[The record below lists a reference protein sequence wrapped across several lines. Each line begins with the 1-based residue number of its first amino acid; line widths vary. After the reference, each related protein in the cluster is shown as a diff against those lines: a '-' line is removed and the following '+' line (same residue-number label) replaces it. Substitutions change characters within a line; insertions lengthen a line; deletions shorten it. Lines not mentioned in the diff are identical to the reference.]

1 MSNELVQMETQVNFK
16 PAELSLTNKDE
27 IIAKA
32 VAIRD
37 KFKKDNLISTPETLA
52 GDKEVLKDLKGKR
65 KELDNAR
72 LEVQREYKKP
82 LNAFE
87 ADIKEALGII
97 DEAVL
102 PINKAVKDEEAR
114 QKEER
119 HQAILVVATEIFEQY
134 DVSIDELE
142 FNEKWLNKTYQKSK
156 REQEIIE
163 QAMALRAKQDELA
176 TNAAAVEKLAL
187 GRNLDPEPFIQQL
200 YNNISLA
207 SVMENIDEADKK
219 AKARKD
225 RDERLKISREAQEKA
240 QREAKTTTVG
250 DKCIDKETGEVVEE
264 FKTFRFKAKLS
275 VKQAKSLKLFL
286 DEHEIE
292 YEVEGV

>member
-87 ADIKEALGII
+87 ADIKEALAII
-97 DEAVL
+97 DEAIK
-102 PINKAVKDEEAR
+102 PIKTAVDDEEAR
-114 QKEER
+114 QKEEKR
-119 HQAILVVATEIFEQY
+119 QQIIEGAKVIFDQY
-134 DVSIDELE
+134 EVDIDDLE
-142 FNEKWLNKTYQKSK
+142 FDKRWFNKTFKEKQ
-156 REQEIIE
+156 REQDIIE
-163 QAMALRAKQDELA
+163 QAMALRAKKDELA
-176 TNAAAVEKLAL
+176 TNAAAIEKLTL
-187 GRNLDPEPFIQQL
+187 GRSLDPEPFIQQL

-207 SVMENIDEADKK
+207 SVMENIDEADKQ

-225 RDERLKISREAQEKA
+225 RDERLKIAREAQRLLRLATNVSIK
-240 QREAKTTTVG
+240 KP
-250 DKCIDKETGEVVEE
+250 
-264 FKTFRFKAKLS
+264 
-275 VKQAKSLKLFL
+275 VK
-286 DEHEIE
+286 
-292 YEVEGV
+292 

>member
-163 QAMALRAKQDELA
+163 QAMALRAKKDELA
-176 TNAAAVEKLAL
+176 TNAAAVKKLAL
-187 GRNLDPEPFIQQL
+187 GRSLDPEPFIQQL

-207 SVMENIDEADKK
+207 NVMENIDEADKQ

-225 RDERLKISREAQEKA
+225 RDERLRIAREVQERA

-250 DKCIDKETGEVVEE
+250 DKRIDNETGEVIEE

-275 VKQAKSLKLFL
+275 VKQAKSLKLFFN
-286 DEHEIE
+286 DHGIDF
-292 YEVEGV
+292 EVEGV